1 VLDIKVLFIDDGGV
15 MNDNTRRTPQL
26 RRLVGEYF
34 APRLGGE
41 PAAWAE
47 ASRGYAEER
56 VVARYL
62 EASWSPADRSIRTV
76 LAEWDQAWLRDM
88 CEAVGV
94 APPPPGSLDETIFGV
109 QGYVLE
115 RVDAAFPGVVQALR
129 ALRQS
134 GRVLHT
140 ASGEPSTSPS

>member
-62 EASWSPADRSIRTV
+62 EAGWSPADRSIRTV
-76 LAEWDQAWLRDM
+76 LAEWDQAWLR
-88 CEAVGV
+88 EPEIWLGGR
-94 APPPPGSLDETIFGV
+94 GSPTLRLPEFWGRWPI
-109 QGYVLE
+109 
-115 RVDAAFPGVVQALR
+115 RVWCSFAELPVR
-129 ALRQS
+129 
-134 GRVLHT
+134 T
-140 ASGEPSTSPS
+140 PSS